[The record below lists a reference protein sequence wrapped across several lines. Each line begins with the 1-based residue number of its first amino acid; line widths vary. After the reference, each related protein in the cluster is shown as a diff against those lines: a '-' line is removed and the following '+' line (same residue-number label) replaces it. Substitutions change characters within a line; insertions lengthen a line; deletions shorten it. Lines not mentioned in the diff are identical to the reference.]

1 MHYVLCV
8 MYDVLCS
15 YIIMHNMHCDNMH
28 YVIISHYIIMHYD
41 YFLQLGTNWE
51 WVHTASF
58 FFTSVR
64 PDGPLL
70 LRVDKSPRPP
80 VNFVGGMRR
89 LS

>member
-58 FFTSVR
+58 FLHLSVQMD
-64 PDGPLL
+64 PFFSGSTNLL
-70 LRVDKSPRPP
+70 VPR
-80 VNFVGGMRR
+80 
-89 LS
+89 